1 MVLNNLSIRFIKL
14 INLKTKNMKLNLLK
28 SLAVVFILS
37 MSLQSCKTNQIVSN
51 GAYSDISL
59 TRTADQYDIERLNEI
74 NTEGESFWGI
84 PIDKN
89 VGNDYGTVVRFNGVE
104 LGGTKRFLPILT
116 MLVTNIA
123 VSQGL
128 RQLVGEKDEIYDN
141 NGNLKNN
148 TYRLSSVVAFILATP
163 ISGAINNAMW
173 PLASTSRA
181 FQKFNRKLVEENEDI
196 DVFLNPKYKIN
207 TKNGF
212 WTSKTTINGKVM
224 GATIKL

>member
-1 MVLNNLSIRFIKL
+1 
-14 INLKTKNMKLNLLK
+14 MKLNLIK
-28 SLAVVFILS
+28 SFTLLFILAV
-37 MSLQSCKTNQIVSN
+37 SLQSCKTNQLVSN

-74 NTEGESFWGI
+74 NTEGEAFWGI
-84 PIDKN
+84 PIDSD

-116 MLVTNIA
+116 MLVTNIVVA
-123 VSQGL
+123 QGL
-128 RQLVGEKDEIYDN
+128 RELIGQKDVIE
-141 NGNLKNN
+141 NGYFIESKYKLNGVL
-148 TYRLSSVVAFILATP
+148 AFVLATP

-173 PLASTSRA
+173 PLTSTSRA
-181 FQKFNRKLVEENEDI
+181 FQKFNRKLVEENENI

>member
-1 MVLNNLSIRFIKL
+1 
-14 INLKTKNMKLNLLK
+14 MKLNLIK
-28 SLAVVFILS
+28 SFTLLFILAV
-37 MSLQSCKTNQIVSN
+37 SLQSCKTNQLVSN

-74 NTEGESFWGI
+74 NTEGEAFWGI
-84 PIDKN
+84 PIDSD

-104 LGGTKRFLPILT
+104 LGGTKKFLPILT
-116 MLVTNIA
+116 MLLNTVAFSRAIN
-123 VSQGL
+123 
-128 RQLVGEKDEIYDN
+128 LVADN
-141 NGNLKNN
+141 NLI
-148 TYRLSSVVAFILATP
+148 SFIVAVP
-163 ISGAINNAMW
+163 IAGALNNAIW
-173 PLASTSRA
+173 SGASTSRA
-181 FQKFNRKLVEENEDI
+181 FQKFNRKLVEENENI

>member
-1 MVLNNLSIRFIKL
+1 
-14 INLKTKNMKLNLLK
+14 MKLNLLK

-89 VGNDYGTVVRFNGVE
+89 VGNDFGTVVRFNGVE

-116 MLVTNIA
+116 MLITNIA

-128 RQLVGEKDEIYDN
+128 RELVGQKHGEF
-141 NGNLKNN
+141 NGFEPE
-148 TYRLSSVVAFILATP
+148 YRLSNVVAFILATP

-181 FQKFNRKLVEENEDI
+181 FQKFNRKLVEDNKGI

-207 TKNGF
+207 TRNGF

>member
-1 MVLNNLSIRFIKL
+1 VLNNLSIRFIKL

-59 TRTADQYDIERLNEI
+59 TRTADQYDIKRLNEI

-89 VGNDYGTVVRFNGVE
+89 VGNDFGTVVRFNGVE

-141 NGNLKNN
+141 NGYLKNN

-207 TKNGF
+207 TRNGF
-212 WTSKTTINGKVM
+212 WTSKTTISGKVM

>member
-1 MVLNNLSIRFIKL
+1 
-14 INLKTKNMKLNLLK
+14 MKLNLIK
-28 SLAVVFILS
+28 SFTLLFILAV
-37 MSLQSCKTNQIVSN
+37 SLQSCKTNQLVSN

-74 NTEGESFWGI
+74 NTEGEAFWGI
-84 PIDKN
+84 PIDSD

-123 VSQGL
+123 VAQGL
-128 RQLVGEKDEIYDN
+128 RELIGQKDVIE
-141 NGNLKNN
+141 NGYFIESKYKLNGVL
-148 TYRLSSVVAFILATP
+148 AFVLATP

-173 PLASTSRA
+173 PLTSTSRA
-181 FQKFNRKLVEENEDI
+181 FQKFNRKLVEENENI

>member
-1 MVLNNLSIRFIKL
+1 
-14 INLKTKNMKLNLLK
+14 MKFNLLK
-28 SLAVVFILS
+28 QLAVIFILS
-37 MSLQSCKTNQIVSN
+37 MSLQSCKTNQLVSN

-89 VGNDYGTVVRFNGVE
+89 VGNDFGTVVRFNGVE
-104 LGGTKRFLPILT
+104 LGGTKRFFPILT

-128 RQLVGEKDEIYDN
+128 RQLVGEKDGFYDDAT
-141 NGNLKNN
+141 GNYTEPK
-148 TYRLSSVVAFILATP
+148 YRLNSVVAFILATP

-181 FQKFNRKLVEENEDI
+181 FQKFNRKLVEDNEDI

-207 TKNGF
+207 TINGF

-224 GATIKL
+224 GAKIKL

>member
-1 MVLNNLSIRFIKL
+1 VLNNLSIRFIKL

-59 TRTADQYDIERLNEI
+59 TRTADQYDIKRLNEI

-89 VGNDYGTVVRFNGVE
+89 VGNDFGTVVRFNGVE

-141 NGNLKNN
+141 NGYLKNN

>member
-1 MVLNNLSIRFIKL
+1 
-14 INLKTKNMKLNLLK
+14 MKLNLLK

-59 TRTADQYDIERLNEI
+59 TRTADQYDIKRLNEI

-128 RQLVGEKDEIYDN
+128 RELVGQKGGEFD
-141 NGNLKNN
+141 GNSYIEPE
-148 TYRLSSVVAFILATP
+148 YRMSNVLAFILATP

-212 WTSKTTINGKVM
+212 WTSKTTISGKVM
-224 GATIKL
+224 GAKIKL

>member
-1 MVLNNLSIRFIKL
+1 
-14 INLKTKNMKLNLLK
+14 MKLNLLK

-89 VGNDYGTVVRFNGVE
+89 VGNDFGTVVRFNGVE

-116 MLVTNIA
+116 MIATNFV

-128 RQLVGEKDEIYDN
+128 RELVGQKGGGFDANFNYTEPE
-141 NGNLKNN
+141 
-148 TYRLSSVVAFILATP
+148 YRLSSVVAFILATP

-181 FQKFNRKLVEENEDI
+181 FQKFNRKLVEDNKGI

-207 TKNGF
+207 TRNGF
-212 WTSKTTINGKVM
+212 WTSKTTISGKVM

>member
-1 MVLNNLSIRFIKL
+1 
-14 INLKTKNMKLNLLK
+14 MKLNLLK

-89 VGNDYGTVVRFNGVE
+89 VGNDFGTVVRFNGVE

-128 RQLVGEKDEIYDN
+128 RELVGQKGGEFD
-141 NGNLKNN
+141 GNSYIEPE
-148 TYRLSSVVAFILATP
+148 YRMSNVVAFILATP

-181 FQKFNRKLVEENEDI
+181 FQKFNRKLVEDNENI

-207 TKNGF
+207 TRNGF
-212 WTSKTTINGKVM
+212 WTSKTTISGKVM

>member
-1 MVLNNLSIRFIKL
+1 
-14 INLKTKNMKLNLLK
+14 MKLNLLK

-59 TRTADQYDIERLNEI
+59 TRTADQYDIKRLNEI

-89 VGNDYGTVVRFNGVE
+89 VGNDFGTVVRFNGVE

-116 MLVTNIA
+116 MLVTNIVVA
-123 VSQGL
+123 QGL
-128 RQLVGEKDEIYDN
+128 RELIGQKDVFEDGYYIESKYKM
-141 NGNLKNN
+141 NGVL
-148 TYRLSSVVAFILATP
+148 AFILATP

>member
-1 MVLNNLSIRFIKL
+1 
-14 INLKTKNMKLNLLK
+14 MKLNLIK
-28 SLAVVFILS
+28 SFTLLFILAV
-37 MSLQSCKTNQIVSN
+37 SLQSCKTNQLVSN

-59 TRTADQYDIERLNEI
+59 TRTADQYDVERLNEI
-74 NTEGESFWGI
+74 NTEGEAFWGI
-84 PIDKN
+84 PIDSD

-116 MLVTNIA
+116 MLVTNIVVA
-123 VSQGL
+123 QGL
-128 RQLVGEKDEIYDN
+128 RELIGQKDVIE
-141 NGNLKNN
+141 NGYFIESKYKLNGVL
-148 TYRLSSVVAFILATP
+148 AFVLATP

-173 PLASTSRA
+173 PLTSTSRA
-181 FQKFNRKLVEENEDI
+181 FQKFNRKLVEENENI

>member
-1 MVLNNLSIRFIKL
+1 VLNNLSIRFIKL

-59 TRTADQYDIERLNEI
+59 TRTADQYDIKRLNEI

-89 VGNDYGTVVRFNGVE
+89 VGNDFGTVVRFNGVE

>member
-1 MVLNNLSIRFIKL
+1 
-14 INLKTKNMKLNLLK
+14 MKLNLLK

-59 TRTADQYDIERLNEI
+59 TRTADQYDIKRLNEI

-89 VGNDYGTVVRFNGVE
+89 VGNDFGTVVRFNGVE

-141 NGNLKNN
+141 NGYLKNN

-212 WTSKTTINGKVM
+212 WTSKTTISGKVM

>member
-1 MVLNNLSIRFIKL
+1 
-14 INLKTKNMKLNLLK
+14 MKLNLLK
-28 SLAVVFILS
+28 PLAVIFVLS
-37 MSLQSCKTNQIVSN
+37 MSFQSCKTSQIVSN

-84 PIDKN
+84 PVDSD

-104 LGGTKRFLPILT
+104 LSGTKKFLPILT
-116 MLVTNIA
+116 MLLNTVTM
-123 VSQGL
+123 SQAIN
-128 RQLVGEKDEIYDN
+128 LVADN
-141 NGNLKNN
+141 NII
-148 TYRLSSVVAFILATP
+148 SFIAAVP
-163 ISGAINNAMW
+163 IAGALNNAIW
-173 PLASTSRA
+173 SGSSTSRA

-212 WTSKTTINGKVM
+212 WTSKTTISGKVM
-224 GATIKL
+224 GAKIKL

>member
-1 MVLNNLSIRFIKL
+1 
-14 INLKTKNMKLNLLK
+14 MKLNLLK

-59 TRTADQYDIERLNEI
+59 TRTADQYDIKRLNEI

-89 VGNDYGTVVRFNGVE
+89 VGNDYGTVVRFNAVE
-104 LGGTKRFLPILT
+104 HGGTKRFLPILT
-116 MLVTNIA
+116 MLVTNILVA
-123 VSQGL
+123 QGL
-128 RQLVGEKDEIYDN
+128 RDLIGQTDVFEDGYYIESKYKM
-141 NGNLKNN
+141 NGVL
-148 TYRLSSVVAFILATP
+148 AFILATP

-181 FQKFNRKLVEENEDI
+181 FQKFNRKLVEEN
-196 DVFLNPKYKIN
+196 
-207 TKNGF
+207 
-212 WTSKTTINGKVM
+212 
-224 GATIKL
+224 

>member
-1 MVLNNLSIRFIKL
+1 VLNNLSIRFIKL

-59 TRTADQYDIERLNEI
+59 TRTADQYDIKRLNEI

-89 VGNDYGTVVRFNGVE
+89 VGNDFGTVVRFNGVE

-207 TKNGF
+207 TRNGF
-212 WTSKTTINGKVM
+212 WTSKTTISGKVM